1 MMVYALW
8 TRQAVE
14 ELILNRFG
22 IKLAVRTMAAASPSD
37 AACRRLLA
45 CWSRACRRA
54 QEHVWPSAYD
64 ARKAKYRCQTM

>member
-22 IKLAVRTMAAASPSD
+22 IKRQGQLPAGHDPQAGPRDLDLD
-37 AACRRLLA
+37 A
-45 CWSRACRRA
+45 
-54 QEHVWPSAYD
+54 
-64 ARKAKYRCQTM
+64 